1 MLKLSKAQEKL
12 VKQKNI
18 GTSVIKGEAKSGKT
32 TLAIGRMLYL
42 LEHAC
47 KAREKILFVTISK
60 EKSQEVIDA
69 FNRFYALQNM
79 SLFDEEMQGEVVIKD
94 IDEWIQEM
102 ADRTPSALNLKVITE
117 IPEAI
122 LQEVVKQAKKIYPR
136 VKWLKKDYFYF
147 IAHEINWIH
156 SLGYFTFETYQMADR
171 KGAQLKLS
179 KQGSGRKAMWFM
191 KDLVSYILKEEGQ
204 VLKSEVQL
212 ECLQSLKTERQRT
225 CYQHMIIDDAG
236 DYTKVQ
242 LELIRHLK
250 TGDLGEVL
258 FIMEK
263 KESKLP
269 YAWLSKGQS
278 FKTIGYDMTGRV
290 RHLTSRRKGKASQK
304 KSQLEP
310 TPLEVFI
317 ALQEERKGLSHEK
330 QAPKEEV
337 SNKLPWHIEHYKY
350 INKITGVETIFQKDN
365 SAGEVYIEEKRQEEI
380 EELPIYSDIAAG
392 MPIEIVEEVSDTFKL
407 PSELLHHRKN
417 TYILHVQG
425 DSMTGVDI
433 WDGDYVVI
441 QVGNVNE
448 REIAAVY
455 YNGAITLKRIM
466 QKDEHILLCSENPK
480 YAPIVIE
487 EGDFRV
493 MGKLV
498 GIIKSL

>member
-18 GTSVIKGEAKSGKT
+18 GISVIKGEAKSGKT
-32 TLAIGRMLYL
+32 ALAIGRMFYL
-42 LEHAC
+42 LEHVC
-47 KAREKILFVTISK
+47 KAGEKILFVTISR
-60 EKSQEVIDA
+60 EKSQLVIDA
-69 FNRFYALQNM
+69 FNSFYALQNM
-79 SLFDEEMQGEVVIKD
+79 SLFDEETQGEVVIKD
-94 IDEWIQEM
+94 IDGLFQEM
-102 ADRTPSALNLKVITE
+102 ADRMPIALNFKMVTE

-122 LQEVVKQAKKIYPR
+122 LEQAVKQAKKVYPR
-136 VKWLKKDYFYF
+136 VKWLKKDYFSF

-156 SLGYFTFETYQMADR
+156 SLGCSTLETYQMVDR

-179 KQGSGRKAMWFM
+179 KQGSGRKAMWLM
-191 KDLVSYILKEEGQ
+191 KDLVSHRLKEEGQ
-204 VLKSEVQL
+204 VLKSEAQFN
-212 ECLQSLKTERQRT
+212 CLQSLKAQHQSV
-225 CYQHMIIDDAG
+225 CYHHLIIDDAG

-242 LELIRHLK
+242 LEVIRHLK
-250 TGDLGEVL
+250 AGDLGEVL
-258 FIMEK
+258 FIMDK

-290 RHLTSRRKGKASQK
+290 KHLTSRRKGRISQK
-304 KSQLEP
+304 TIQLEP
-310 TPLEVFI
+310 TPLELFM
-317 ALQEERKGLSHEK
+317 ALQEERKELSHEK
-330 QAPKEEV
+330 QVPKEEV
-337 SNKLPWHIEHYKY
+337 SKKLPWHIELYKY
-350 INKITGVETIFQKDN
+350 INKITGIETIFQKDN
-365 SAGEVYIEEKRQEEI
+365 SAGEVYIEEEKQEEI

-392 MPIEIVEEVSDTFKL
+392 IPIEIVEEVSDTFKL

-425 DSMTGVDI
+425 DSMTGIDI
-433 WDGDYVVI
+433 CNGDYVVI
-441 QVGNVNE
+441 QAGSVND

-455 YNGAITLKRIM
+455 YNGAVTLKRIM
-466 QKDEHILLCSENPK
+466 QKDEEILLCSENPK

-498 GIIKSL
+498 GIIKRL